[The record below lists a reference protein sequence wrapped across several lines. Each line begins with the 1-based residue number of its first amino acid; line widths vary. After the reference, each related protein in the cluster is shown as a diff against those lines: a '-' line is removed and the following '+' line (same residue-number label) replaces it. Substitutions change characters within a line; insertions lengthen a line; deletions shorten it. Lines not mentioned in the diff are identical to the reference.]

1 MSDYNSLTDSLEQ
14 IKHELAAQVQNL
26 EDPSFGDF
34 LGTKNVSIS
43 IENAKILIEALQQA
57 ANAIN
62 ILSMDSLQLDI
73 QDERMNKIRSDFA
86 ELHGAHT
93 LLCSK
98 NGTHEQYESL
108 KNVIATKIRDIKTN
122 L

>member
-43 IENAKILIEALQQA
+43 VENAKILIEALQQA

-86 ELHGAHT
+86 ELHGAHA
-93 LLCSK
+93 LLFSK
-98 NGTHEQYESL
+98 NGTDGQYESL